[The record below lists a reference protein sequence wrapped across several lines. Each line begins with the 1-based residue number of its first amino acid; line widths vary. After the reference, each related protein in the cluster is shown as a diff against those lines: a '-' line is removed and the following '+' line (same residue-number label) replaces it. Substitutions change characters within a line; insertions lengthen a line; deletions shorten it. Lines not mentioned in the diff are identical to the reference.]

1 MVNLEHKLTV
11 DDLIVEFMMCKVKN
25 GYEPSFLASEF
36 MIFLH
41 FFEKQMSIEDTL
53 YDTEKLFER
62 FFERKADSDWSTT
75 TNLIKQ
81 EKIIQPHMDMDY
93 SYNDSDYLIK
103 ANYRLSDYDRSVI
116 NTYFM
121 DEGMGKYDDYKGQ
134 TFKIRSIIKEW
145 LTNFPK
151 RKIDESIE
159 VDEQNLSIGKYI
171 AAEIIT
177 NIWNS
182 YIDIQIQKHAWPK
195 QCKDMEKYLFEMD
208 LANIIGVKSIR
219 RELIELYNVLSKR
232 VAILYQQDPNL
243 KISSSSNGYLAYANY
258 KLLIQGYEDIIN
270 MSYGDYKRSLEID
283 LSTLKLKES
292 YEIDGIYYWDED
304 PEVKTTITPIGTE
317 EVKKLVK
324 NLDNQNE

>member
-36 MIFLH
+36 MIFLR
-41 FFEKQMSIEDTL
+41 FFEKQMPVEDSL
-53 YDTEKLFER
+53 YDSEKLFKR
-62 FFERKADSDWSTT
+62 FFERKSDSDWSTT
-75 TNLIKQ
+75 LWIKQ
-81 EKIIQPHMDMDY
+81 EKIIQPHMDIEY
-93 SYNDSDYLIK
+93 SDEHSDYLIK
-103 ANYRLSDYDRSVI
+103 ANYKLSDYDRSVI

-159 VDEQNLSIGKYI
+159 VDEQNLSIGKCI

-177 NIWNS
+177 SIWNS
-182 YIDIQIQKHAWPK
+182 YTDIQIQNHAWPK

-219 RELIELYNVLSKR
+219 KELIELYNVLSKR
-232 VAILYQQDPNL
+232 VAILYQQDTNL

-258 KLLIQGYEDIIN
+258 KLLFKGYEDLIN
-270 MSYGDYKRSLEID
+270 MSYGAYKKSLEID
-283 LSTLKLKES
+283 IPTLKLKES
-292 YEIDGIYYWDED
+292 YEIDGTEYI
-304 PEVKTTITPIGTE
+304 IGM
-317 EVKKLVK
+317 KILK
-324 NLDNQNE
+324 

>member
-11 DDLIVEFMMCKVKN
+11 DDLIVEFMMYKVKN

-41 FFEKQMSIEDTL
+41 FFEKQMTVEDTL
-53 YDTEKLFER
+53 YDTEKLFKR
-62 FFERKADSDWSTT
+62 FFERKSDSDWSTT
-75 TNLIKQ
+75 LWIKQ
-81 EKIIQPHMDMDY
+81 EKIIQPHMDIEY
-93 SYNDSDYLIK
+93 SDEHSDYLIK

-159 VDEQNLSIGKYI
+159 VDEQNLSIGKCI

-177 NIWNS
+177 SIWNS
-182 YIDIQIQKHAWPK
+182 YTDIQIQNHAWPK

-219 RELIELYNVLSKR
+219 KELIELYNVLSKR
-232 VAILYQQDPNL
+232 VAILYQQDTNL

-258 KLLIQGYEDIIN
+258 KLLFKGYEDLIN
-270 MSYGDYKRSLEID
+270 MSYGAYKKSLEID
-283 LSTLKLKES
+283 IPTLKLKES
-292 YEIDGIYYWDED
+292 YEIDGTEYI
-304 PEVKTTITPIGTE
+304 IGM
-317 EVKKLVK
+317 KILK
-324 NLDNQNE
+324 

>member
-36 MIFLH
+36 MIFLR
-41 FFEKQMSIEDTL
+41 FFEKQMPVEDSL
-53 YDTEKLFER
+53 YDSEKLFKR
-62 FFERKADSDWSTT
+62 FFERKSDSDWSTT
-75 TNLIKQ
+75 LWIKQ
-81 EKIIQPHMDMDY
+81 EKIIQPHMDIEY
-93 SYNDSDYLIK
+93 SDYLIK

-159 VDEQNLSIGKYI
+159 VDEQNLSIGKCI

-177 NIWNS
+177 SIWNS
-182 YIDIQIQKHAWPK
+182 YTDIQIQNHAWPK

-219 RELIELYNVLSKR
+219 KELIELYNVLSKR
-232 VAILYQQDPNL
+232 VAILYQQDTNL

-258 KLLIQGYEDIIN
+258 KLLFKGYEDLIN
-270 MSYGDYKRSLEID
+270 MSYGAYIKSLEID
-283 LSTLKLKES
+283 IPTLKLKES
-292 YEIDGIYYWDED
+292 YEIDGTEYI
-304 PEVKTTITPIGTE
+304 IGM
-317 EVKKLVK
+317 KILK
-324 NLDNQNE
+324 

>member
-41 FFEKQMSIEDTL
+41 FFEKQMSVEDTL
-53 YDTEKLFER
+53 YDTEKLFKR

-81 EKIIQPHMDMDY
+81 EKVIKPHMDMDY
-93 SYNDSDYLIK
+93 SDNYSDYLIK

-121 DEGMGKYDDYKGQ
+121 DEGMREYDDYKGQ

-159 VDEQNLSIGKYI
+159 VD
-171 AAEIIT
+171 
-177 NIWNS
+177 
-182 YIDIQIQKHAWPK
+182 DIQIQKHAWPK

-258 KLLIQGYEDIIN
+258 KLLIQGYENIIN

-283 LSTLKLKES
+283 LSTLKFKES
-292 YEIDGIYYWDED
+292 HEIDGIYYWDED
-304 PEVKTTITPIGTE
+304 PEVKTTITQIENE

-324 NLDNQNE
+324 SFDNQKNI

>member
-41 FFEKQMSIEDTL
+41 FFEKQMSVEDSL
-53 YDTEKLFER
+53 YDSEKLFKR
-62 FFERKADSDWSTT
+62 FFERKSDSDWSTT
-75 TNLIKQ
+75 LWIKQ
-81 EKIIQPHMDMDY
+81 EKIIQPHMDIEY
-93 SYNDSDYLIK
+93 SDEHSDYLIK

-159 VDEQNLSIGKYI
+159 VDEQNLSIGKCI

-177 NIWNS
+177 SIWNS
-182 YIDIQIQKHAWPK
+182 YTDIQIQNHAWPK

-219 RELIELYNVLSKR
+219 KELIELYNVLSKR
-232 VAILYQQDPNL
+232 VAILYQQDTNL

-258 KLLIQGYEDIIN
+258 KLLFKGYEDLIN
-270 MSYGDYKRSLEID
+270 MSYGAYKKSLEID
-283 LSTLKLKES
+283 IPTLKLKES
-292 YEIDGIYYWDED
+292 YEIDGTEYI
-304 PEVKTTITPIGTE
+304 IGM
-317 EVKKLVK
+317 KILK
-324 NLDNQNE
+324 

>member
-1 MVNLEHKLTV
+1 MRGNVQTPNKIKPKSIKKKNIVVIIVAVICLVVICAIIYECVIQKSQTYTV
-11 DDLIVEFMMCKVKN
+11 VN
-25 GYEPSFLASEF
+25 GYV
-36 MIFLH
+36 
-41 FFEKQMSIEDTL
+41 EKSSNVQGIV
-53 YDTEKLFER
+53 
-62 FFERKADSDWSTT
+62 
-75 TNLIKQ
+75 IKQ
-81 EKIIQPHMDMDY
+81 EKVIEPHMDMDY
-93 SYNDSDYLIK
+93 SDNYSDYLIK

-159 VDEQNLSIGKYI
+159 VDEQKLFIGKCI
-171 AAEIIT
+171 TAEIIT

-182 YIDIQIQKHAWPK
+182 YTDIQIQNHAWPK

-219 RELIELYNVLSKR
+219 KELIELYNVLSKR

-270 MSYGDYKRSLEID
+270 MSYGDYKKSLEID

-292 YEIDGIYYWDED
+292 HEIDGIYYWDED

-324 NLDNQNE
+324 SLDNQNE

>member
-36 MIFLH
+36 MIFLR
-41 FFEKQMSIEDTL
+41 FFEKQMPVEDSL
-53 YDTEKLFER
+53 YDSEKLFKR
-62 FFERKADSDWSTT
+62 FFERKSYSDWSTA
-75 TNLIKQ
+75 NWMKQ
-81 EKIIQPHMDMDY
+81 EKLFEPHMDMEY
-93 SYNDSDYLIK
+93 SDEHSDYLIK

-134 TFKIRSIIKEW
+134 TFKIRSIIEEW

-159 VDEQNLSIGKYI
+159 VDVQNLSIGKCI

-182 YIDIQIQKHAWPK
+182 YTDIQIQNRAWPK
-195 QCKDMEKYLFEMD
+195 QCKDMEKYLFEID

-219 RELIELYNVLSKR
+219 KELIELYNVLSKR
-232 VAILYQQDPNL
+232 VAILYQQDTNL

-258 KLLIQGYEDIIN
+258 KLLFKGYEDLIN
-270 MSYGDYKRSLEID
+270 MSYGAYKKSLEID
-283 LSTLKLKES
+283 IPTLKLKES
-292 YEIDGIYYWDED
+292 YEIDGTEYI
-304 PEVKTTITPIGTE
+304 IGM
-317 EVKKLVK
+317 KILK
-324 NLDNQNE
+324 

>member
-11 DDLIVEFMMCKVKN
+11 DDLIVEFMMCKLKN

-41 FFEKQMSIEDTL
+41 FFEKQMSVEDTL

-75 TNLIKQ
+75 LWIKQ
-81 EKIIQPHMDMDY
+81 EKIIQPHMDMEY
-93 SYNDSDYLIK
+93 SDEHSDYLIK

-121 DEGMGKYDDYKGQ
+121 DEGMREYDDYKGQ

-159 VDEQNLSIGKYI
+159 VDEQKLFIGKCI

-182 YIDIQIQKHAWPK
+182 YIDIQIQKYAWPK

-219 RELIELYNVLSKR
+219 KELIELYNVLSKR

-243 KISSSSNGYLAYANY
+243 KISSSSNEYLAYANY
-258 KLLIQGYEDIIN
+258 KLLIQGYEDVIN
-270 MSYGDYKRSLEID
+270 MSYGDYKKSLEID
-283 LSTLKLKES
+283 LSSLKFKES
-292 YEIDGIYYWDED
+292 HEIDGIYYWDED

-324 NLDNQNE
+324 SLDNQNE

>member
-36 MIFLH
+36 MIFLR
-41 FFEKQMSIEDTL
+41 FFEKQMPVEDSL
-53 YDTEKLFER
+53 YDSEKLFKR
-62 FFERKADSDWSTT
+62 FFERKSDSDWSTT
-75 TNLIKQ
+75 LWIKQ
-81 EKIIQPHMDMDY
+81 EKIIQPHMDIEY
-93 SYNDSDYLIK
+93 SDEHSDYLIK

-159 VDEQNLSIGKYI
+159 VDEQNLSIGKCI

-177 NIWNS
+177 SIWNS
-182 YIDIQIQKHAWPK
+182 YTDIQIQNHAWPK

-219 RELIELYNVLSKR
+219 KELIELYNVLSKR
-232 VAILYQQDPNL
+232 VAILYQQDTNL

-258 KLLIQGYEDIIN
+258 KLLFKGYEDLIN
-270 MSYGDYKRSLEID
+270 MSYGAYKKSLEID
-283 LSTLKLKES
+283 IPTLKLKES
-292 YEIDGIYYWDED
+292 YEIDGTEYI
-304 PEVKTTITPIGTE
+304 IGM
-317 EVKKLVK
+317 KILK
-324 NLDNQNE
+324 

>member
-36 MIFLH
+36 MIFLR
-41 FFEKQMSIEDTL
+41 FFEKQMPVEDSL
-53 YDTEKLFER
+53 YDSEKLFKR
-62 FFERKADSDWSTT
+62 FFERKSDSDWSTT
-75 TNLIKQ
+75 LWIKQ
-81 EKIIQPHMDMDY
+81 EKIIQPHMDIEY
-93 SYNDSDYLIK
+93 SDEHSDYLIK

-159 VDEQNLSIGKYI
+159 VDEQNLSIGKCI

-182 YIDIQIQKHAWPK
+182 YTDIQIQNHAWPK
-195 QCKDMEKYLFEMD
+195 QCKDMEKYLFEID

-219 RELIELYNVLSKR
+219 KELIELYNVLSKR
-232 VAILYQQDPNL
+232 VAILYQQDTNL

-258 KLLIQGYEDIIN
+258 KLLFKGYEDLIN
-270 MSYGDYKRSLEID
+270 MSYGAYKKSLEID
-283 LSTLKLKES
+283 IPTLKLKES
-292 YEIDGIYYWDED
+292 YEIDGTEYI
-304 PEVKTTITPIGTE
+304 IGM
-317 EVKKLVK
+317 KILK
-324 NLDNQNE
+324 

>member
-36 MIFLH
+36 MIFLR
-41 FFEKQMSIEDTL
+41 FFEKQMPVEDSL
-53 YDTEKLFER
+53 YDSEKLFKR
-62 FFERKADSDWSTT
+62 FFERKSDSDWSTT
-75 TNLIKQ
+75 LWIKQ
-81 EKIIQPHMDMDY
+81 EKIIQPHMDIEY
-93 SYNDSDYLIK
+93 SDEHSDYLIK

-151 RKIDESIE
+151 RKIDESIQ
-159 VDEQNLSIGKYI
+159 VDEQNLSIGKCI

-182 YIDIQIQKHAWPK
+182 YTDIQIQNHAWPK

-219 RELIELYNVLSKR
+219 KELIELYNVLSKR
-232 VAILYQQDPNL
+232 VAILYQQDTNL

-258 KLLIQGYEDIIN
+258 KLLFKGYEDLIN
-270 MSYGDYKRSLEID
+270 MSYGAYKKSLEID
-283 LSTLKLKES
+283 IPTLKLKES
-292 YEIDGIYYWDED
+292 YEIDGTEYI
-304 PEVKTTITPIGTE
+304 IGM
-317 EVKKLVK
+317 KILK
-324 NLDNQNE
+324 